1 MRKRE
6 RIIRSGP
13 FKGKKIELAPTDS
26 VDRFRDL
33 AEEFMESIFEM
44 EPGSYLITDESG
56 LCDFEGVED
65 MDLPDVCEKIRS
77 VFGVEVSDIR
87 SGNLVEIFAR
97 IHRHRRADADR

>member
-13 FKGKKIELAPTDS
+13 FKGKKIELAPTDG
-26 VDRFRDL
+26 VDRVRDL
-33 AEEFMESIFEM
+33 AEEFMEAIFEM
-44 EPGSYLITDESG
+44 EPASYLITDESS
-56 LCDFEGVED
+56 LLDFEGVED
-65 MDLPDVCEKIRS
+65 LDLLAVDKKVRS

-87 SGNLVEIFAR
+87 SGNLAEIFAR

>member
-1 MRKRE
+1 MDKRKRIV
-6 RIIRSGP
+6 RTGP
-13 FKGKKIELAPTDS
+13 FRGKKIELASTDG
-26 VDRFRDL
+26 VDRLRRL

-44 EPGSYLITDESG
+44 EPGSYLITDESS
-56 LCDFEGVED
+56 LRDFEGVED
-65 MDLPDVCEKIRS
+65 MDLLAVYEKVRS